1 MTITTKYNLDQ
12 KVYTRQDGIFPREA
26 RIEKIVIQ
34 VGESRINGDAPR
46 IDYKIEDF
54 PSWIP
59 ESAIYG
65 TIAEAKEDVL
75 KAVEYAFKELEE
87 GK

>member
-1 MTITTKYNLDQ
+1 MTITTKYNLGQ
-12 KVYTRQDGIFPREA
+12 KVYTSADGIFPREA

-34 VGESRINGDAPR
+34 VGSSRINGDAPR
-46 IDYKIEDF
+46 IDYKIEDL

-65 TIAEAKEDVL
+65 TIAEAKEAVL
-75 KAVEYAFKELEE
+75 TAVESAFKELEE
-87 GK
+87 R